1 MEGQYNKRSP
11 AVKRLMRE
19 AQELSEATSQY
30 HAQPLEDNLFEWH
43 FTVRGPSDTDFEGGI
58 YHGRIVLPTEYPM
71 KPPNIIVLTPNGRFE
86 TNKKICLSISGHHP
100 ESWQP
105 SWSIRTALLAII
117 GFMPTEGHGT
127 IGSLD
132 YPSDERK
139 ALARRSVS
147 FCCNECGGI
156 AALLKSEDEEE
167 AGAAAARKKAED
179 EMKEIVKNVSFT
191 KGEEK
196 TSEKDKESSKDEKKS
211 DKAKAPPDD
220 GLTDEVRERKRLSL
234 AAQQKFRERLLL
246 RQGKPTGAKG
256 AANRPSPSPARAA
269 QPANQRTPARQQQQ
283 ARARQHQLAD
293 DDRTT
298 MYDYL
303 IVVLLVAIAAIVYRR
318 FALVSADGSD
328 DPAAAPLT

>member
-1 MEGQYNKRSP
+1 
-11 AVKRLMRE
+11 MRE

-43 FTVRGPSDTDFEGGI
+43 FTVRGPADTDFEGGI

-105 SWSIRTALLAII
+105 SWSIRAALLAII

-132 YPSDERK
+132 YPSEERK

-147 FCCNECGGI
+147 FHCDECGGI

-167 AGAAAARKKAED
+167 ADAAAARRKAEE
-179 EMKEIVKNVSFT
+179 EMKEIVKNVAF
-191 KGEEK
+191 KGEER
-196 TSEKDKESSKDEKKS
+196 TSDEKESTGEKS
-211 DKAKAPPDD
+211 DKVAPPDD
-220 GLTDEVRERKRLSL
+220 GLSDEVRERKRLSL
-234 AAQQKFRERLLL
+234 AAQQKFRKRLMQ
-246 RQGKPTGAKG
+246 RQGKPEAKG
-256 AANRPSPSPARAA
+256 ANSQSSSGTAAARAA
-269 QPANQRTPARQQQQ
+269 QGDQRTPGQRSAARQQQQQ
-283 ARARQHQLAD
+283 ARAAARQQQRE
-293 DDRTT
+293 DDRSTI
-298 MYDYL
+298 YDYL
-303 IVVLLVAIAAIVYRR
+303 IVILLVAIAAIVYRR
-318 FALVSADGSD
+318 FALVADGD
-328 DPAAAPLT
+328 DPTTAPLT